1 MLTREARR
9 GRSETNNALA
19 GWVLGWELQ
28 WRTDL
33 HTVSLLKH
41 PQMFEGVSRVNQVQT
56 VMRRSITWCA

>member
-33 HTVSLLKH
+33 HSVSLLRH
-41 PQMFEGVSRVNQVQT
+41 PHMLEGASRVNQEQP